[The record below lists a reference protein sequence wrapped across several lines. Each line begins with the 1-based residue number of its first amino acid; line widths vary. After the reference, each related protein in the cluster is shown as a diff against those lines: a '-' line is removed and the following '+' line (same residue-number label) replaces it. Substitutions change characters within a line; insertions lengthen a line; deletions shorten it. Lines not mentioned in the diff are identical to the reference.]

1 MFNNI
6 NVMINVLIDMSRT
19 VQWFQ
24 YLTEF
29 PSSKRGVD
37 KIRTSQGTTRAKDPY
52 VDHISWVQNSNYYTT
67 SDMFVVDVLTVRYY
81 SPVCTGIDH

>member
-1 MFNNI
+1 
-6 NVMINVLIDMSRT
+6 MISIHTLI
-19 VQWFQ
+19 
-24 YLTEF
+24 EF

-37 KIRTSQGTTRAKDPY
+37 VTPTSQSTTRAKDPY
-52 VDHISWVQNSNYYTT
+52 VDHVSWVQNSNHNTT